1 MKKNYRPEIP
11 MVRTGK
17 EEKKESNLIFLLLG
31 FTRGHRIRSSLPFII
46 KPPTNTSKSHSLGI
60 LLL

>member
-1 MKKNYRPEIP
+1 